1 MPDVSLN
8 GIEFQIKGNSDK
20 ASNSIDSLIKN
31 LNSLKSALA
40 ATNSAAKGTGTFKE
54 LAVSIKDF
62 NDALKGGSER
72 YKKFAQGLEDIAAA
86 AELLGEKTQHISDL
100 ATSMEKLSNSKISGA
115 AFKNLADGMAAVGFA
130 TKFISKEALD
140 NLERMATSL
149 SKLAGVDLKGLG
161 SAMNAVGRGK
171 TLEPPSPVPS
181 EIQDVINSGDQ
192 IDLLR
197 LKLGE
202 LQTALQSAFE
212 KGDLTGAIRI
222 RQQIASVE
230 AEIRKLEE
238 AANEVVPTMGRFRE
252 ALSSIGSFLGKYAG
266 TAEKVFSAFGKVL
279 AFPFTRAA
287 KDIGGYAKSI
297 WGVVS
302 GFKRI
307 VGYRLIRSII
317 REVTQAFSE
326 GIKNLYGWSKA
337 MGGATISGKNFAQ
350 TMDGLATSS
359 LYFKNSIGAMVA
371 PIISALAP
379 AIDYIIDKVVA
390 LINVINQLFA
400 LLGGATSWNKAIRKA
415 TEFEDAAGGAGGAA
429 KEALR
434 YLAPFDELNR
444 LPDDNKGGG
453 GGGGTDYSG
462 MFEEQ
467 TEFLEGLKDFADSVR
482 AAIDAGDWEGLG
494 VLLGDKVNELI
505 EKIDFEAIGSKVGES
520 INALFTTRYWTL
532 KAINFQTIGAKIA
545 EFLNSALGNID
556 FETIG
561 RSFAQKFTILPD
573 LIIGFLG
580 EADWKLIGTSIGNY
594 IRGVFD
600 EWSEWLSG
608 VNWEQLGYNIAVY
621 IGQAIDGLDTNSLAR
636 SIKTFLTKAVS
647 AALSLLEGFAK
658 ALFNGGTFN
667 TETTV
672 SVNAGIS
679 NFDMFDETGRGE
691 AAWHNA
697 LVSALPTLVAALGF
711 KVGGIKGAAFG
722 LTIGLGLKGVI
733 EIVQFFEGG
742 KTDTDTL
749 IHGIVDVLPTL
760 GGVIGFVVGGP
771 GGAAVGVV
779 IGFGIKGFIDGFEAE
794 LGDLSLSDV
803 LASLGHA
810 LQGLLTGLSLTPVG
824 SQILA
829 KLSLPVNLVMTIG
842 SFLFG
847 GGDGEDGGHTTGS
860 WDDAYAPVK
869 DGIEEAAAN
878 NPIEIPVKPGLSAG
892 GFSAKDFLGDKDSID
907 LPATADFRGWSV
919 YGTKNSETVKS
930 FTTWDSTAN
939 WKDWKVYGS
948 KSSSNVNSFTTWSS
962 TANWNRQ
969 TIGKSWGGTT
979 WDSTANFTKYIIK
992 PSLQASDGSLKVNG
1006 TFNIVKLTGNTN
1018 IDQVKAGGGVYTSG
1032 GWKPVQSFAGG
1043 GSPFGGQIFRARENG
1058 NPELVGTLRGSTAVM
1073 NNDQIVASVSS
1084 GVARAI
1090 AGIHFQMTGLSA
1102 SAPAMEESANEDTMY
1117 RAFRRALDET
1127 DFGKDISIDG
1137 EPIYQSVV
1145 RRNRQN
1151 TRATGVNQLAMA

>member
-8 GIEFQIKGNSDK
+8 GIEFQIKGSTGN
-20 ASNSIDSLIKN
+20 ASSSIDSLVGK
-31 LNSLKSALA
+31 LN
-40 ATNSAAKGTGTFKE
+40 
-54 LAVSIKDF
+54 
-62 NDALKGGSER
+62 ALK
-72 YKKFAQGLEDIAAA
+72 AALENA
-86 AELLGEKTQHISDL
+86 GNVKTL
-100 ATSMEKLSNSKISGA
+100 ANG
-115 AFKNLADGMAAVGFA
+115 
-130 TKFISKEALD
+130 
-140 NLERMATSL
+140 
-149 SKLAGVDLKGLG
+149 LKGLQKAMEG
-161 SAMNAVGRGK
+161 ISKADVSGTTSALRALGK
-171 TLEPPSPVPS
+171 TAQDLQGLANMSKDLASFARAMVKLSEDPSKLHELAAALNIVGS
-181 EIQDVINSGDQ
+181 VDLTNLVAASDALRAFADAMRAINSGGGSRETEAQ
-192 IDLLR
+192 ATAWSR
-197 LKLGE
+197 LGN
-202 LQTALQSAFE
+202 AINGIVNGGA
-212 KGDLTGAIRI
+212 KGFMRL
-222 RQQIASVE
+222 
-230 AEIRKLEE
+230 
-238 AANEVVPTMGRFRE
+238 
-252 ALSSIGSFLGKYAG
+252 
-266 TAEKVFSAFGKVL
+266 L

-317 REVTQAFSE
+317 REITQAFSE

-379 AIDYIIDKVVA
+379 AIDYIIDKIVA

-467 TEFLEGLKDFADSVR
+467 TEFLEGLKDFADSIR

-494 VLLGDKVNELI
+494 TLLGDKVNELI
-505 EKIDFEAIGSKVGES
+505 EKIDFESLGTSLGEK

-545 EFLNSALGNID
+545 EFLNSALGSID

-608 VNWEQLGYNIAVY
+608 VDWEQLGYNIAVY
-621 IGQAIDGLDTNSLAR
+621 IGQAVDGLDTNSLAR

-679 NFDMFDETGRGE
+679 EFDMFDETGRGE

-697 LVSALPTLVAALGF
+697 LVSALPTLAAALGF

-733 EIVQFFEGG
+733 EIVQFFDGG
-742 KTDTDTL
+742 KTDADTL

-771 GGAAVGVV
+771 AGAAVGVS

-824 SQILA
+824 SQIVA
-829 KLSLPVNLVMTIG
+829 KLSLPVNLVMTIS

-847 GGDGEDGGHTTGS
+847 GGEEGS
-860 WDDAYAPVK
+860 ESGALDEFR
-869 DGIEEAAAN
+869 EEVEAETSE
-878 NPIEIPVKPGLSAG
+878 NPIKAYGGLAAGAGTFPSFRSSVEEESASNPVSVNAGLAARSGAFPDFKSAIESAAQDNPVEIPAIPKPDVNGPVFTAEDLLG
-892 GFSAKDFLGDKDSID
+892 GKDSIEV
-907 LPATADFRGWSV
+907 PATANFKDWSV

-948 KSSSNVNSFTTWSS
+948 KSSSSVNSFTTWNS
-962 TANWNRQ
+962 TANWNKQ

-979 WDSTANFTKYIIK
+979 WSSTANFTKYTIK
-992 PSLQASDGSLKVNG
+992 PSLQAADGSLKVNG
-1006 TFNIVKLTGNTN
+1006 TFNIVQLTGNKN

-1032 GWKPVQSFAGG
+1032 GWRPVQSFAGG

>member
-8 GIEFQIKGNSDK
+8 GIEFQIKGSTGN
-20 ASNSIDSLIKN
+20 ASSSIDSLVGK
-31 LNSLKSALA
+31 LN
-40 ATNSAAKGTGTFKE
+40 
-54 LAVSIKDF
+54 
-62 NDALKGGSER
+62 ALK
-72 YKKFAQGLEDIAAA
+72 AALENA
-86 AELLGEKTQHISDL
+86 GNVKTL
-100 ATSMEKLSNSKISGA
+100 ANG
-115 AFKNLADGMAAVGFA
+115 
-130 TKFISKEALD
+130 
-140 NLERMATSL
+140 
-149 SKLAGVDLKGLG
+149 LKGLQKAMEG
-161 SAMNAVGRGK
+161 ISKADVSGTTSALRALGK
-171 TLEPPSPVPS
+171 TAQDLQGLANMSKDLASFARAMVKLS
-181 EIQDVINSGDQ
+181 EDPTKLHELAAALNIVGSVDLTNLVAASDALRAFADAMRAINSGGGSRETEAQ
-192 IDLLR
+192 ATAWSR
-197 LKLGE
+197 LGN
-202 LQTALQSAFE
+202 AINGIVNGGA
-212 KGDLTGAIRI
+212 KGFMRL
-222 RQQIASVE
+222 
-230 AEIRKLEE
+230 
-238 AANEVVPTMGRFRE
+238 
-252 ALSSIGSFLGKYAG
+252 
-266 TAEKVFSAFGKVL
+266 L

-317 REVTQAFSE
+317 REITQAFSE

-390 LINVINQLFA
+390 LINVINQLMA

-415 TEFEDAAGGAGGAA
+415 SEFEDAAGGAGGAA

-467 TEFLEGLKDFADSVR
+467 TEFLEGLKDFADSIR

-505 EKIDFEAIGSKVGES
+505 EKIDFESLGTSLGEK

-545 EFLNSALGNID
+545 EFLNSALGSID
-556 FETIG
+556 FETVG
-561 RSFAQKFTILPD
+561 RSFAQKFTLLPD
-573 LIIGFLG
+573 MIIGFLG
-580 EADWKLIGTSIGNY
+580 ETDWKLIGTSIGNY

-608 VNWEQLGYNIAVY
+608 VDWEQLGYNIAVY
-621 IGQAIDGLDTNSLAR
+621 IGQAIDGLDTNSLAK

-679 NFDMFDETGRGE
+679 DFDMFDDTGRGE
-691 AAWHNA
+691 AAWRNA
-697 LVSALPTLVAALGF
+697 LVSALPILATALGF
-711 KVGGIKGAAFG
+711 KVGGIQGAAFG
-722 LTIGLGLKGVI
+722 LTIGIGVKGVI

-742 KTDTDTL
+742 RTDADTL
-749 IHGIVDVLPTL
+749 IHGIVDVLPAV
-760 GGVIGFVVGGP
+760 GGVIGFFVGGP
-771 GGAAVGVV
+771 GGAAVGAA
-779 IGFGIKGFIDGFEAE
+779 IGMGIRFAINALDSA
-794 LGDLSLSDV
+794 LGDVTLHDFFSGIGT
-803 LASLGHA
+803 A
-810 LQGLLTGLSLTPVG
+810 LLTFYNGLSLIPVG
-824 SQILA
+824 NQLA
-829 KLSLPVNLVMTIG
+829 AELSLPLRIMMTIG
-842 SFLFG
+842 GFMFN
-847 GGDGEDGGHTTGS
+847 GGDGEGESGHASGKWDEVYNPVKEAIEDYSATDPIILETHIGHGGHTSGT
-860 WDDAYAPVK
+860 WDAPYSGAK
-869 DGIEEAAAN
+869 EEIEQVASS
-878 NPIEIPVKPGLSAG
+878 NPVEIPAIPKPDVNG
-892 GFSAKDFLGDKDSID
+892 
-907 LPATADFRGWSV
+907 PV
-919 YGTKNSETVKS
+919 
-930 FTTWDSTAN
+930 FTTEDLLGGKDAIEVPVTAKATGVETN
-939 WKDWKVYGS
+939 
-948 KSSSNVNSFTTWSS
+948 
-962 TANWNRQ
+962 
-969 TIGKSWGGTT
+969 
-979 WDSTANFTKYIIK
+979 
-992 PSLQASDGSLKVNG
+992 SDGSLKTGFKQPWMPTYAWAQGTYYKSDGSLSTEFRQPFMNSYVWSAGTYYNSDGSLSVGFRTPFINTNAFITKYDIKPTLKSSDGDLKING
-1006 TFNIVKLTGNTN
+1006 TFNIVKLTGIKN
-1018 IDQVKAGGGVYTSG
+1018 IDQVKAGGGLYNSSG
-1032 GWKPVQSFAGG
+1032 WHPIQNFAGG

>member
-8 GIEFQIKGNSDK
+8 GIEFQIKGSTGG
-20 ASNSIDSLIKN
+20 ASSSIDALVKKLDSLKTALANAGNVKVLANGLKN
-31 LNSLKSALA
+31 LQKAMEGIAKADVRGTTSAL
-40 ATNSAAKGTGTFKE
+40 KE
-54 LAVSIKDF
+54 LGKATES
-62 NDALKGGSER
+62 L
-72 YKKFAQGLEDIAAA
+72 QGLAS
-86 AELLGEKTQHISDL
+86 ISKDL
-100 ATSMEKLSNSKISGA
+100 ASFARSMSKLSENPE
-115 AFKNLADGMAAVGFA
+115 NLLQLA
-130 TKFISKEALD
+130 EAL
-140 NLERMATSL
+140 TIVG
-149 SKLAGVDLKGLG
+149 GVDLTNLAAASDSLKAF
-161 SAMNAVGRGK
+161 SDAMTA
-171 TLEPPSPVPS
+171 
-181 EIQDVINSGDQ
+181 INSGSPQ
-192 IDLLR
+192 
-197 LKLGE
+197 
-202 LQTALQSAFE
+202 QAQQHATALSRIGAALRGFASA
-212 KGDLTGAIRI
+212 GARGVSGAFKI
-222 RQQIASVE
+222 
-230 AEIRKLEE
+230 
-238 AANEVVPTMGRFRE
+238 
-252 ALSSIGSFLGKYAG
+252 LS
-266 TAEKVFSAFGKVL
+266 
-279 AFPFTRAA
+279 FPFKGIA
-287 KDIGGYAKSI
+287 KDTGNFAKSLF
-297 WGVVS
+297 GVVN

-307 VGYRLIRSII
+307 LGYRIIRSII
-317 REVTQAFSE
+317 KEVEQAIGE

-379 AIDYIIDKVVA
+379 AIDYIIDKIVA
-390 LINVINQLFA
+390 LINVINQLMA

-415 TEFEDAAGGAGGAA
+415 NEFEDAAGGAGGAA

-467 TEFLEGLKDFADSVR
+467 TEFLEGLKDFADSIR

-494 VLLGDKVNELI
+494 TLIGDKVNELI
-505 EKIDFEAIGSKVGES
+505 EKIDFESLGTSLGEK
-520 INALFTTRYWTL
+520 INALFTTKYWTL
-532 KAINFQTIGAKIA
+532 KTINFQAIGTKVA
-545 EFLNSALGNID
+545 EFLNSALENID

-679 NFDMFDETGRGE
+679 DFDMFDETGRGE

-697 LVSALPTLVAALGF
+697 LVSALPTLAAALGF

-794 LGDLSLSDV
+794 LGDFSLSDV
-803 LASLGHA
+803 LASLGLA
-810 LQGLLTGLSLTPVG
+810 LQGLLTGFSLSPVG
-824 SQILA
+824 SQIVA

-847 GGDGEDGGHTTGS
+847 GGDGGDGGSGHGGT
-860 WDDAYAPVK
+860 WDEAYNPIK
-869 DGIEEAAAN
+869 EGIEGAAASS
-878 NPIEIPVKPGLSAG
+878 PIEIPVKPGLAAG
-892 GFSAKDFLGDKDSID
+892 GVSASDLLGGKDSIELPVTPKTPDISSYAGLRPQDFLGGKESIE
-907 LPATADFRGWSV
+907 LPV
-919 YGTKNSETVKS
+919 TVKA
-930 FTTWDSTAN
+930 TGVETN
-939 WKDWKVYGS
+939 
-948 KSSSNVNSFTTWSS
+948 
-962 TANWNRQ
+962 
-969 TIGKSWGGTT
+969 
-979 WDSTANFTKYIIK
+979 
-992 PSLQASDGSLKVNG
+992 SDGSLKTGFKQPWMPTYAWAQGTYYKSDGSLSTEFRQPFMNSYVWSAGTYYNSDGSLSVGFRTPFINTNAFITKYDIKPTLKSSDGDLKING
-1006 TFNIVKLTGNTN
+1006 TFNIVKLTGIKN

-1032 GWKPVQSFAGG
+1032 GWRPVQSFAGG